1 MPSMPSACVMAEDNS
16 NFGLNDNLNGKIDES
31 IEFMMQSLYNDAQS
45 SPVLCDFVFYRG
57 FLMESVFE
65 PLNQMVQW
73 GVSLIWG
80 NGDWRFVG
88 SAWYGLIVFLLVGGG
103 IYFTLATRFAQI
115 RYFGHLWSLLKISGQ
130 GRLDGGISSYEAL
143 MTSLAAR
150 VGTGNLA
157 GVAIAIYLGGAGA
170 VFWMWVTA
178 ILGMA
183 TSFVES
189 ALAQAYKVPHHDNVY
204 RGGPAYYIQAGIG
217 QKWLAVLFSLCL
229 LVAFGL
235 AFNGVQANTI
245 AAANLEAFGIPT
257 WLSGIGLVLLTAPII
272 FGGMKSVAR
281 AAGKIVPVMAIL
293 YILLAL
299 YVILTNL
306 SLVPSAI
313 GTIFKSAFGLEQA
326 AGGVVGYTV
335 AQAMI
340 NGIKRGLYS
349 NEAGMGSA
357 PNAAA
362 SAQTHPNHPA
372 VQGFMQML
380 GVFIDTLVICTATA
394 AIVILSG
401 VVEPDSGQTGIVVTQ
416 LAMSKF
422 VGGFGVIFVAIAI
435 FFFSFTTIIANYSY
449 GESNVEFLMGNK
461 NAKPALW
468 ALKIALLAMVFVGS
482 IASLPAIWDFA
493 DLTMGIMAIINLVA
507 IVWLSPVAMRILKDY
522 ERQLK
527 AGIPLEQIRFNPD
540 DFPKLKHEANR
551 DAWQDK

>member
-1 MPSMPSACVMAEDNS
+1 
-16 NFGLNDNLNGKIDES
+16 
-31 IEFMMQSLYNDAQS
+31 
-45 SPVLCDFVFYRG
+45 
-57 FLMESVFE
+57 MEAFFKPFNEVVNWF
-65 PLNQMVQW
+65 
-73 GVSLIWG
+73 VSLIWG
-80 NGDWRFVG
+80 NGDWLVLNNP
-88 SAWYGLIVFLLVGGG
+88 WYGLIVFLLVGGG
-103 IYFTLATRFAQI
+103 IYFTVATRFAQF
-115 RYFGHLWSLLKISGQ
+115 RYFTHLWALLKVSGQ
-130 GRLDGGISSYEAL
+130 GSRTGGISSYEAL

-157 GVAIAIYLGGAGA
+157 GVAIAIYLGGPGA

-204 RGGPAYYIQAGIG
+204 RGGPAYYIQAGLG
-217 QKWLAVLFSLCL
+217 QKWLAVLFSVCL
-229 LVAFGL
+229 LVAFGF

-257 WLSGIGLVLLTAPII
+257 WATGVGLVLLTAPII

-299 YVILTNL
+299 YVIVTNL
-306 SLVPSAI
+306 PLVPSAI
-313 GTIFKSAFGLEQA
+313 ATIIKSAFGLEQA

-335 AQAMI
+335 AAAMI

-362 SAQTHPNHPA
+362 TAQTHPNHPA

-401 VVEPDSGQTGIVVTQ
+401 VVDPSSEQTGIVVTQ

-422 VGGFGVIFVAIAI
+422 TGSFGVIFVAIAI

-461 NAKPALW
+461 NTKPALW
-468 ALKIALLAMVFVGS
+468 ALKIALLSMVFIGS
-482 IASLPAIWDFA
+482 VASLPAIWNFA
-493 DLTMGIMAIINLVA
+493 DLTMGVMAIINLIA
-507 IVWLSPVAMRILKDY
+507 IVWLSPVAIRILKDY

-527 AGIPLEQIRFNPD
+527 AGTPLEQIRFDPNN
-540 DFPKLKHEANR
+540 FPKLKNEANR
-551 DAWQDK
+551 DAWTD